1 MKLYDRKKD
10 PKIIL
15 VVSILL
21 TYIVTIFL
29 LSVSVRSLSGKLG
42 DVSNELIGIKSTQSN
57 FEKNFSEELFSEH
70 LELSSKRKI
79 ENELA
84 VLKSELETL
93 KANEDTTTVEINKIF
108 DLLESFEQKVARNDK
123 VKIDSENIEEK
134 TQEWGLL
141 LINKDFTSIQKQITE
156 SNTQLDTDYNKYL
169 ASLPPPAPIGGGY
182 SYTTVDTERGR
193 YGVYL
198 VKLPLSEYRVKTVT
212 AARDD
217 CSDNCPT
224 KSLADYVK
232 ENNGVVG
239 MNGSYFC
246 PPDYSN
252 CSGKTNTFDYA
263 LYDSNARKWINK
275 DARSWGDTGLMTFNG
290 NSARFYKRSSD
301 YNGDG
306 VDAAI
311 SNYPSLLED
320 GDIVVDEDI
329 LTSYQK
335 DVKGTRG
342 AIGFGGEN
350 IYLALI
356 LGATVED
363 AAYAMRALGAKDA
376 LNLDGGGS
384 SAMYSNGGYIV
395 GPGRSLPNAIVLV
408 KN

>member
-1 MKLYDRKKD
+1 MKLYDRQKD

-15 VVSILL
+15 IVSIIL
-21 TYIVTIFL
+21 TYILTIFL
-29 LSVSVRSLSGKLG
+29 LSISVRKLSGELG
-42 DVSNELIGIKSTQSN
+42 SVSEQLTTIKTSQGN
-57 FEKNFSEELFSEH
+57 FEKNFTEELFADH
-70 LELSSKRKI
+70 LELSNKRKI
-79 ENELA
+79 ENELVA
-84 VLKSELETL
+84 LRTELELL
-93 KANEDTTTVEINKIF
+93 KTTENTTIDDINGIF
-108 DLLESFEQKVARNDK
+108 ELLESFEQKVSRNDK
-123 VKIDSENIEEK
+123 VKIDSADVDAK

-141 LINKDFTSIQKQITE
+141 LINKDFETIQTQITE
-156 SNTQLDTDYNKYL
+156 SNKQLDTDYSEYL

-182 SYTTVDTERGR
+182 SYTTIDTEKGR
-193 YGVYL
+193 FGVYL
-198 VKLPLSEYRVKTVT
+198 VKVPMSEYRVKTVT
-212 AARDD
+212 AAKDD

-252 CSGKTNTFDYA
+252 CNGKVNTFDYA

-301 YNGDG
+301 YDGDG

-320 GDIVVDEDI
+320 GDIAVDRDI
-329 LTSYQK
+329 MTSYQK

-356 LGATVED
+356 TGATVED

-384 SAMYSNGGYIV
+384 SALYSNGGYIV
-395 GPGRSLPNAIVLV
+395 GPGRSLPNAIILV

>member
-1 MKLYDRKKD
+1 MKFYDKQKD
-10 PKIIL
+10 PKFIL

-29 LSVSVRSLSGKLG
+29 LSMSVRKLSGKLG
-42 DVSNELIGIKSTQSN
+42 NISEELITVKTSQGN
-57 FEKNFSEELFSEH
+57 FEKNFSDELFSEH
-70 LELSSKRKI
+70 LEISEKRKI

-84 VLKSELETL
+84 VLKIELENL
-93 KANEDTTTVEINKIF
+93 KSSEDTTIVEINKIF
-108 DLLESFEQKVARNDK
+108 ELLENFEQKVVRNDK
-123 VKIDSENIEEK
+123 VKIDSENVDEK
-134 TQEWGLL
+134 TKEWGLL
-141 LINKDFTSIQKQITE
+141 LINKDFETIQDQIEE
-156 SNTQLDTDYNKYL
+156 SNSKLDTSYNKYL

-193 YGVYL
+193 FGVYL
-198 VKLPLSEYRVKTVT
+198 IKVPLSEYRVKTVT
-212 AARDD
+212 AAKDD

-224 KSLADYVK
+224 KSLAEYVN
-232 ENNGVVG
+232 ENNGSVG

-252 CSGKTNTFDYA
+252 CSGKVNTFDYA

-301 YNGDG
+301 YDGDG

-311 SNYPSLLED
+311 SNYPALLED
-320 GDIVVDEDI
+320 GNIAVDEDI

-363 AAYAMRALGAKDA
+363 AAYAMRSLGARDA

-408 KN
+408 RN